1 MKLEG
6 HSCLKRKILKVKSKN
21 KKQKTKKY
29 EIKHKKQKMRYST
42 MLIPTTKETPAE
54 AEVVSHQ
61 LLLRGGFIRKLTSG
75 LYTYLPL
82 GLAAM
87 QKVAEIVRQ
96 EMNRAGA
103 QELLMPMVQPA
114 DLWEESGR
122 WQKYGPE
129 LLRFTDRHNREYCL
143 GPTHEEVITDIAR
156 RELHSYRQLPMN
168 LYQVQT
174 KFRDEIRPRF
184 GLMRG
189 REFVMKDA
197 YSFDATDEDAG
208 KSYQIMHDAYTRIF
222 KRCGLDFRPVEA
234 DSGTIGG
241 SFSHEFMVLAK
252 TGEDTLVICKSC
264 EYAANVEKA
273 KVVLPAPEMQDV
285 ALQEC
290 VKVATPGMKKVE
302 RVAEFLG
309 VAPADVI
316 KTMIYLADDEPVA
329 VLVRGDREVQSVK
342 LKNLLGAT
350 DVELAPDDE
359 VWKRTKLPV
368 GYIGPVDIPI
378 TLVADQEVMQMVNGV
393 AGACEK
399 GHHLTGVNP
408 GRDFTPAMTGDLR
421 QITTRDNCPV
431 CGGTLQLTE
440 GIEVGHIFKL
450 GTNYSEALEAT
461 FQDRDGN
468 QQPLVMG
475 CYGIGVSRVVAAAIE
490 QNHDN
495 NGIIFPLP
503 LAPFQVI
510 VLNLGVNN
518 EKTTEAAEKL
528 YQDLQAAGIE
538 VLFDDR
544 DERPGSKFK
553 DADLLGIP
561 YRVTVGKT
569 WEKEGLVE
577 LRLRHNG
584 ATTTIPYDDA
594 AAEIATTV
602 KSALQA
608 IEETL

>member
-1 MKLEG
+1 
-6 HSCLKRKILKVKSKN
+6 
-21 KKQKTKKY
+21 
-29 EIKHKKQKMRYST
+29 MRYSQ
-42 MLIPTTKETPAE
+42 MLLPTTKETPAE
-54 AEVVSHQ
+54 AEVISHQ
-61 LLLRGGFIRKLTSG
+61 LLLRAGFIRKLTSG
-75 LYTYLPL
+75 LYTYLPI
-82 GLAAM
+82 GLMAM
-87 QKVAEIVRQ
+87 QKVENIVRQ

-114 DLWEESGR
+114 DLWQESGR
-122 WQKYGPE
+122 WNKYGPE
-129 LLRFTDRHNREYCL
+129 LLRFKDRHDRDYCL

-156 RELHSYRQLPMN
+156 RELHSYRQLPIN
-168 LYQVQT
+168 LYQIQT

-197 YSFDATDEDAG
+197 YSFDESDEAAG
-208 KSYQIMHDAYTRIF
+208 ESYRKMHEAYTRIF

-241 SFSHEFMVLAK
+241 SFSHEFMVLAD
-252 TGEDTLVICKSC
+252 TGEDTLVICREC
-264 EYAANVEKA
+264 DYAANVEKA
-273 KVVLPAPEMQDV
+273 KVVLPKKGEQAD
-285 ALQEC
+285 QELLEC
-290 VKVATPGMKKVE
+290 CKAATPGMKKVD

-309 VAPADVI
+309 VTPEEVI
-316 KTMIYLADDEPVA
+316 KTMIYLADGEPVA

-342 LKNLLGAT
+342 LKNLLDVT
-350 DVELAPDDE
+350 EVELADDDT
-359 VWKRTKLPV
+359 VWKLTKLPV

-378 TLVADQEVMQMVNGV
+378 KLVADQEVMQMVNAV
-393 AGACEK
+393 AGAGEK

-408 GRDFTPAMTGDLR
+408 GRDFTPVKIGDLR
-421 QITTRDNCPV
+421 QITVKDSCPL
-431 CGGTLQLTE
+431 CGGSLELTE

-450 GTNYSEALEAT
+450 GTNYSEAMEAT
-461 FQDRDGN
+461 FQDKEGC

-490 QNHDN
+490 QNHDQ

-510 VLNLGVNN
+510 VLNLGLKN
-518 EKTTEAAEKL
+518 EETTAAAEKL
-528 YQDLQAAGIE
+528 YLDLQEAGVD
-538 VLFDDR
+538 VLYDDR

-569 WEKEGLVE
+569 WEKEGKVE
-577 LRLRHNG
+577 LRLRRNG
-584 ATTTIPYDDA
+584 ETSIIDYDRA
-594 AAEIATTV
+594 AGEIADMV
-602 KSALQA
+602 QAKLKSTENIA
-608 IEETL
+608 